1 MLSTVDLKNQYHLLT
16 IACSIALGIGASTVP
31 AIFAE
36 FPAPIR
42 ILVSD
47 GMITGSLTA
56 IFLNLFFSLRD
67 RKEKT
72 VQKEKQP
79 VLENTLVL
87 EKEV

>member
-1 MLSTVDLKNQYHLLT
+1 
-16 IACSIALGIGASTVP
+16 
-31 AIFAE
+31 

-47 GMITGSLTA
+47 GTITGSLTA

-67 RKEKT
+67 KKELT
-72 VQKEKQP
+72 AQQTELP
-79 VLENTLVL
+79 VLEHTLAL